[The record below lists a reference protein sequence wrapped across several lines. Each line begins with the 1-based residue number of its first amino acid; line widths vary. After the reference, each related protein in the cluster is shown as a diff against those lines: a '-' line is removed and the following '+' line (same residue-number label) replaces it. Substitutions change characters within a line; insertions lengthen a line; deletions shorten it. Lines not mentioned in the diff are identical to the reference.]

1 MRSREEWGGWGI
13 PLFKQSYET
22 EDSHVLKGQRK
33 NIIHLGKR
41 DRLIINLVVLGPVSR
56 RNRNAVITYGRDKG

>member
-1 MRSREEWGGWGI
+1 MRSREEWGGGI

-41 DRLIINLVVLGPVSR
+41 ERLIINLVVLGPVSR
-56 RNRNAVITYGRDKG
+56 RNRNTVIAYGRDKG